1 MTDAPL
7 TPQEED
13 EALAAEYVLGVL
25 DIADRSAVEARVK
38 KDSAFAARIAAW
50 ENRLAGL
57 NEGFAEAP
65 VPNLLPKIE
74 ARLFPTAPRQRRGYA
89 GWFAGVAV
97 AAALAMV
104 SFSLI
109 APPRPDVVATLST
122 KDTRLSYQ
130 VSHFSQTLTV
140 TRVAGSAAPEGQVHQ
155 LWIIAPGNAPVS
167 LGLLAGET
175 LVVHYPT
182 PPAGWLLAVSVEPEG
197 GSASG
202 LPSGPVILSALVST
216 DA

>member
-1 MTDAPL
+1 MTDTPL
-7 TPQEED
+7 TPQEDD

-38 KDSAFAARIAAW
+38 KDSAFAGRIVAW

-57 NEGFAEAP
+57 NEGFAETP
-65 VPNLLPKIE
+65 VPKLLPKIE
-74 ARLFPTAPRQRRGYA
+74 ARLFPTAPRQRRSYA

-109 APPRPDVVATLST
+109 APPRPDLVATLST
-122 KDTRLSYQ
+122 KDARLSYQ

-155 LWIIAPGNAPVS
+155 LWIIAPGSAPVS

-202 LPSGPVILSALVST
+202 LPSGPVILSAIVST